1 MITLKVNTQTEY
13 KIVIADDYGGLAET
27 VKEDKICIVSDK
39 KVALLY
45 LEKVSKALFG
55 KQIFSYIVDEGEKSK
70 SFENYKNLLTFLA
83 ENDFSR
89 SDALFALG
97 GGVVGD
103 LTGFVASTYMRGIS
117 YYQVPT
123 SLIGMIDSSVG
134 GKTGIDM
141 PCGKNLVGTFYQPSG
156 VYVNVSALNTLSDA
170 ETLNGLG
177 EYVKY
182 AYLSDTVCCKNVK
195 NGINEQAIA
204 ECLKVKIKLVEEDE
218 KDCGSRMLLNL
229 GHTVGH
235 AVETLSG
242 FTLAH
247 GVCVA
252 KGIAAALKVSKDYYG
267 MSNEKY
273 ERLKSLLNEF
283 DFDLTIPFKK
293 EEIISQIVKDKKYRG
308 GIINFAT
315 IFDIGD
321 CRVQKFTLEELAR
334 LL

>member
-1 MITLKVNTQTEY
+1 MITFKVNTQNEY
-13 KIVIADDYGGLAET
+13 KIVIADDYGRLAEM

-45 LEKVSKALFG
+45 LKTVSKAFFG
-55 KQIFSYIVDEGEKSK
+55 KQIFSFAVEEGERSK

-89 SDALFALG
+89 GDALIALG

-103 LTGFVASTYMRGIS
+103 LTGFVASTYMRGIA

-134 GKTGIDM
+134 GKTGIDL
-141 PCGKNLVGTFYQPSG
+141 PYGKNLIGTFYQPSG
-156 VYVNVSALNTLSDA
+156 VYINVSALNTLSVD
-170 ETLNGLG
+170 EMSNGLG

-195 NGINEQAIA
+195 NGIDIQMIA
-204 ECLKVKIKLVEEDE
+204 DCLKVKIKLVEEDE
-218 KDCGSRMLLNL
+218 KDCGDRMLLNL

-235 AVETLSG
+235 AVETLSC

-252 KGIAAALKVSKDYYG
+252 KGIAAALNVSKNYYR
-267 MSNEKY
+267 MPNEKY

-293 EEIISQIVKDKKYRG
+293 EEIISQIIKDKKYRG
-308 GIINFAT
+308 GVINFVT

-321 CRVQKFTLEELAR
+321 CRVQKFTLEELAG

>member
-1 MITLKVNTQTEY
+1 MITLKINTQNEY
-13 KIVIADDYGGLAET
+13 KIVVADDYGGLSEMI
-27 VKEDKICIVSDK
+27 KEDKICMVSDK

-45 LEKVSKALFG
+45 LEKASRALFG
-55 KQIFSYIVDEGEKSK
+55 KQIFQFVVDEGEKSK
-70 SFENYKNLLTFLA
+70 SFENYKNLLTFLT

-89 SDALFALG
+89 GDALIALG

-103 LTGFVASTYMRGIS
+103 LTGFVASTYMRGIA
-117 YYQVPT
+117 YYQAPT

-156 VYVNVSALNTLSDA
+156 VYINASALKTLSNA
-170 ETLNGLG
+170 EMLNGLG

-195 NGINEQAIA
+195 NGIDEQAIA
-204 ECLKVKIKLVEEDE
+204 DCLKVKIELVEEDE

-252 KGIAAALKVSKDYYG
+252 KGIAAALTVSEKYYG

-293 EEIISQIVKDKKYRG
+293 EEIISQIKKDKKYRG
-308 GIINFAT
+308 GAINFVT

>member
-1 MITLKVNTQTEY
+1 MITLKVDTQNEY
-13 KIVIADDYGGLAET
+13 KVVVADDYGGLAEM
-27 VKEDKICIVSDK
+27 VKKDKICIVSDK

-45 LEKVSKALFG
+45 METVSKALFG
-55 KQIFSYIVDEGEKSK
+55 KQIFQFVVDEGEKSK
-70 SFENYKNLLTFLA
+70 SFENYKNILTFLI

-89 SDALFALG
+89 GDALLALG

-103 LTGFVASTYMRGIS
+103 LTGFVASTYMRGIT

-156 VYVNVSALNTLSDA
+156 VYINVSALKTLSAD

-195 NGINEQAIA
+195 NGYFEQAIA
-204 ECLKVKIKLVEEDE
+204 DCLNVKIKLVEEDE
-218 KDCGSRMLLNL
+218 KDCGSRTLLNL

-252 KGIAAALKVSKDYYG
+252 KGIASALNVSKNYYG
-267 MSNEKY
+267 TSNEKH
-273 ERLKSLLNEF
+273 ERIKSLLNEF
-283 DFDLTIPFKK
+283 NFDLTIPFKK
-293 EEIISQIVKDKKYRG
+293 EEIISQIKKDKKYRDG
-308 GIINFAT
+308 VINFVT

-321 CRVQKFTLEELAR
+321 CRVQKLTLEELAR